1 MKELFRSV
9 FSDSLANFVRLR
21 RAAGLDYSSQATLLI
36 YFDRFLVE
44 QGHCEPTI
52 TRELIESYQQKIT
65 CLCPRGQSNRFSVVR
80 QFCQY
85 VAGRDPAHFVPDSLR
100 FVSSNSARVPYIYTS
115 EQIHDLLGAAA
126 QLNPTQSLRPLTYK
140 TLIGLLY
147 ASGMRIGEA
156 MDLNLEDFDPE
167 RSRLFIREGKFRK
180 DRWVWLSQSASDA
193 LLTYVTE
200 RLSEHEDPPD
210 APLFIN
216 LKKRGLKHPTVS
228 AAFRQLLKA
237 CDIAHTREAGPRIHD
252 LRHTFAVHRLL
263 QWYRDGEQINA
274 KLPSLA
280 THMGHVDIQSTQVYL
295 QTTAELIEQV
305 DQRFHTYFTNHVKP
319 QKKSSPRL

>member
-1 MKELFRSV
+1 MKEQFHSV
-9 FSDSLANFVRLR
+9 LSDSLASFVRLR
-21 RAAGLDYSSQATLLI
+21 RAAGLDYSCQAKLLI

-44 QGHCEPTI
+44 QGHCQPAI
-52 TRELIESYQQKIT
+52 SRELIESYQQKISY
-65 CLCPRGQSNRFSVVR
+65 LCPRGQSNRFSVVR

-85 VAGRDPAHFVPDSLR
+85 IAVRDPSHFVPDSLR
-100 FVSSNSARVPYIYTS
+100 FVASKNARVPYIYTS

-126 QLNPTQSLRPLTYK
+126 QLNPAQSLRPLTYK

-147 ASGMRIGEA
+147 TSGIRIGEA

-167 RSRLFIREGKFRK
+167 RRRLFIREGKFRK
-180 DRWVWLSQSASDA
+180 DRWVWLSQSTGDA

-200 RLSEHEDPPD
+200 RLGEHGDPPD

-216 LKKRGLKHPTVS
+216 LKKRRLKHPTVWQ
-228 AAFRQLLKA
+228 AFHQLLAA
-237 CDIAHTREAGPRIHD
+237 CNIVCTPEGGPRIHD

-263 QWYRDGEQINA
+263 QWYRAGQNINA
-274 KLPSLA
+274 KLPGLA

-295 QTTAELIEQV
+295 QATTELIEQV
-305 DQRFHTYFTNHVKP
+305 DQRFYTYFTNHVKP
-319 QKKSSPRL
+319 QNKTLPRL